1 MDMTDEFYKRLKAT
15 LDEYEKIII
24 TTHIVP
30 DADGLGSQI
39 SLCLALRELGKECY
53 CVNEEAL
60 LERYDY
66 LDPKKTILSLDEFH
80 SKHKKFKPDLVII
93 VDTNKISR
101 TGLKMSQYLSAFS
114 NIIYIDHHPSEKVSL
129 GVHFIDTNASATG
142 EITGRLIK
150 KLGLEFTK
158 EMALALYTA
167 ILIDTN
173 TFRYPSVTHYTHK
186 LIAELLETGVQTT
199 EAYNHIYG
207 ARKLKQMHLLGH
219 ILKNCQTNS
228 TGEIAWILITKKQL
242 DQYESDLEDTHAYIN
257 NLLVLENV
265 KIACMFR
272 EEGRRIKLSLRSH
285 GDIDVGEIAQELGGG
300 GHNHSAATVFEVP
313 PGFNQE
319 EIIQNS
325 LKKIEMFLKQLNAA

>member
-1 MDMTDEFYKRLKAT
+1 MTEEFYNRLKKV
-15 LDEYEKIII
+15 LSEHEKIII

-39 SLCLALRELGKECY
+39 SLCLALRELGKECF
-53 CVNEEAL
+53 CVNEEPL
-60 LERYDY
+60 LDRYSY
-66 LDPKKTILSLDEFH
+66 LDPKKTIISLDDLQK
-80 SKHKKFKPDLVII
+80 KHKGFKPDLIII

-114 NIIYIDHHPSEKVSL
+114 NIIYIDHHPSENISF
-129 GVHFIDTNASATG
+129 GIHYIDVKASATG

-150 KLGLEFTK
+150 RMGIQYSE

-173 TFRYPSVTHYTHK
+173 TFRYPSVTHHTHK
-186 LIAELLETGVQTT
+186 LIAELLETGVKTT
-199 EAYNHIYG
+199 KAYNHIYG

-219 ILKNCQTNS
+219 ILKNCQTS
-228 TGEIAWILITKKQL
+228 DDGKVAWIRITKDEFDK
-242 DQYESDLEDTHAYIN
+242 YESDLEDTHAYIN

-272 EEGRRIKLSLRSH
+272 EEGRKIKLSLRSH

-313 PGFNQE
+313 PGFDPDE
-319 EIIQNS
+319 VVTNS
-325 LKKIEMFLKQLNAA
+325 LTKITIYLNQKP